1 MEADELRLAGYPEPL
16 GLWRRRTAP
25 PEGYPELRTERIE
38 YSSRGD
44 RVRGRLLLPP
54 GGGHAHPLV
63 LLQHGAGGSAESP
76 YLETTGGPWARRGLA
91 VASIDFPLHG
101 ARADQKLAERLA
113 PLMDATRSGEAPDAL
128 LVEFARQAVI
138 DLERALDA
146 LAAFDEVDEER
157 MAFAGFSLG
166 AMLGAAF
173 CALDPRPRAA
183 VFALG
188 GGGLGC
194 RALDPASYVGRIA
207 PRPVLFINA
216 SSDASVPRAAAEA
229 FFAGAREPKQQI
241 WFDASHEALPGVALK
256 AMWQFLADHLQI
268 DEPRA

>member
-1 MEADELRLAGYPEPL
+1 MNADELRLAGYPEPL
-16 GLWRRRTAP
+16 GLWQRRTAP
-25 PEGYPELRTERIE
+25 PESYPELRAERFE

-54 GGGHAHPLV
+54 GGGRPHPLV
-63 LLQHGAGGSAESP
+63 LLQHGAGGSADST
-76 YLETTGGPWARRGLA
+76 YLDGTGGPWARRGLA

-101 ARADQKLAERLA
+101 ARADQKLAERLGS
-113 PLMDATRSGEAPDAL
+113 LIEATRNGDPPDGL

-146 LAAFDEVDEER
+146 LSGFDEIDEER
-157 MAFAGFSLG
+157 LAFAGFSLG

-188 GGGLGC
+188 GGGFGT
-194 RALDPASYVGRIA
+194 RALDPTSYVGRIA
-207 PRPVLFINA
+207 PRPVLFVNA
-216 SSDASVPRAAAEA
+216 SGDATVPRDAAEA
-229 FFAGAREPKQQI
+229 FFAGANEPKQQL
-241 WFDASHEALPGVALK
+241 WFDASHDALPGVALK
-256 AMWQFLADHLQI
+256 AMWQFLAEHLQI
-268 DEPRA
+268 DEQRA